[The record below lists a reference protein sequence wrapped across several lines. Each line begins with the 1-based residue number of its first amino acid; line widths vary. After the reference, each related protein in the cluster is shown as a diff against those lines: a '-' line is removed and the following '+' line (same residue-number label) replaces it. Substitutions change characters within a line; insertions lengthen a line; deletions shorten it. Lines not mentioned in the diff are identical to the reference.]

1 MIRDSGGKNKK
12 QNFELM
18 GKKEGKKSRVVER
31 DGQDQSSIYMFIL
44 VFPRLSTAARDNVGK
59 FWVLF
64 FVWDFDK
71 SANKEKSARPKKC
84 DAKKW
89 RVQSSSP

>member
-1 MIRDSGGKNKK
+1 MVRRISSRLCLFESGQTKMIRDSGGKNKK

-64 FVWDFDK
+64 FV
-71 SANKEKSARPKKC
+71 
-84 DAKKW
+84 
-89 RVQSSSP
+89 